1 MAYKEPDFNQ
11 EYVNDLLK
19 RKEFYNLRIDPEYD
33 FRDPPILDDF
43 KGKFFNSNSYQ
54 LFIRNLISPNSN
66 HTRLLIKHGTG
77 TGKTISA
84 ILVAIEFIKIYKQ
97 QYQSLM
103 LKLPPGR
110 KPYSEL
116 DRNTPNV
123 FIMGFSGTKSA
134 FLRDIIQYPELGLI
148 TSAEKDKLHTFRD
161 IAKSGF
167 DADVKRYNEYYNM
180 LKRKI
185 TSKKYGGF
193 FKFFGYQEFVNKLFI
208 SDKISLI
215 ELESQVAKQSTA
227 KIVDFKTLEEIIEEH
242 INNGDI
248 TINKSLLTQFENSLI
263 ICDEFHNLYNSYMK
277 NNYGVAIQYILD
289 TFPKIRLL
297 LLSATP
303 ITNSPTE
310 IIDIMNF
317 LLPKDKKVRKKEF
330 FINNRKMHKDKL
342 ADIGK
347 LLFGKISFLHDI
359 DLRYY
364 PKRIIEGEEI
374 KLGKTIEGK
383 NNLPYLKFIQCFM
396 SPFHQTTY
404 NKLFMAQ
411 TNTVKSSK
419 HPTEDID
426 EDIHEDLTNLLG
438 DNSRIIREE
447 LMYEL
452 LDDFQPKIP
461 SNGFSIYDIAFPNPT
476 DENSGLYRSSETQSK
491 IALANPEWKK
501 KIGIEL
507 INYGNSKIFTG
518 KFLHIDSIGHYST
531 KYKQMIEDILKIN
544 KLSQKIMIYHD
555 RVRMSGVLLIQEI
568 LKANGFIDEFSEP
581 INTTN
586 CSICGNSMDSQHIS
600 HGYLPSRFVMAHSD
614 IDKNSM
620 ERSIAKFN
628 LADNANG
635 QYYKIIVGSKIIK
648 ESYELKNVQ
657 NLFIMT
663 LPVNISTLIQVFGR
677 CIRKSSHINLP
688 PEQRIVKIRI
698 YIHRLNT
705 EVPINDSVSPEEY
718 RYFEKLNDYII
729 IQDIERE
736 LNSSAIDAEI
746 HRNIVMPDI
755 LKKEYLENPNQ
766 VGNLYFEPKFLLKHY
781 KPNELTLD
789 TFIAYEYSNE
799 EIKEIIYIIKRLF
812 TIQRVWKYDDLFK
825 SVKRP
830 PFGVEKNPNMISENS
845 FVIALNNL
853 LYDDLNIATTI
864 PSEQKG
870 IIYTYLNAND
880 RFIYIGS
887 DTKYKIAQVA
897 EYYILFPV
905 KDNKIIKDIDIFTR
919 PLEHKKDV
927 EINIDNYIRNYK
939 SIYNYEIR
947 KKQFIDKYQKEQ
959 QLGGDKLI
967 QIFLEYHYTFY
978 FKLLEDIISTD
989 IYSQIE
995 PKNNKYKLD
1004 SKTQDLFDDIIDL
1017 FDKFYIIIFIEDL
1030 ITYRDTAKKINNK
1043 LIINFK
1049 DNNLVSKLDDGTP
1062 VGYVAGKSIKLFNN
1076 LNEWIEVSKLSM
1088 NRFKVFEEN
1097 DTIVGFFEISEDD
1110 RVKFKIRKPIQKLQ
1124 MDFKKKTKQDARL
1137 IERGIACYTRSKQEL
1152 VHLANK
1158 LNIKNIH
1165 PVRIKKLCDIIM
1177 NTLLELEMKERQKD
1191 SRLKFVYLSHEEK
1204 PTLIIQ

>member
-1 MAYKEPDFNQ
+1 M
-11 EYVNDLLK
+11 
-19 RKEFYNLRIDPEYD
+19 R
-33 FRDPPILDDF
+33 
-43 KGKFFNSNSYQ
+43 
-54 LFIRNLISPNSN
+54 
-66 HTRLLIKHGTG
+66 
-77 TGKTISA
+77 
-84 ILVAIEFIKIYKQ
+84 
-97 QYQSLM
+97 
-103 LKLPPGR
+103 
-110 KPYSEL
+110 
-116 DRNTPNV
+116 
-123 FIMGFSGTKSA
+123 
-134 FLRDIIQYPELGLI
+134 
-148 TSAEKDKLHTFRD
+148 
-161 IAKSGF
+161 
-167 DADVKRYNEYYNM
+167 
-180 LKRKI
+180 
-185 TSKKYGGF
+185 
-193 FKFFGYQEFVNKLFI
+193 
-208 SDKISLI
+208 
-215 ELESQVAKQSTA
+215 
-227 KIVDFKTLEEIIEEH
+227 
-242 INNGDI
+242 
-248 TINKSLLTQFENSLI
+248 
-263 ICDEFHNLYNSYMK
+263 
-277 NNYGVAIQYILD
+277 
-289 TFPKIRLL
+289 
-297 LLSATP
+297 
-303 ITNSPTE
+303 
-310 IIDIMNF
+310 
-317 LLPKDKKVRKKEF
+317 
-330 FINNRKMHKDKL
+330 
-342 ADIGK
+342 
-347 LLFGKISFLHDI
+347 
-359 DLRYY
+359 
-364 PKRIIEGEEI
+364 
-374 KLGKTIEGK
+374 
-383 NNLPYLKFIQCFM
+383 
-396 SPFHQTTY
+396 
-404 NKLFMAQ
+404 
-411 TNTVKSSK
+411 
-419 HPTEDID
+419 
-426 EDIHEDLTNLLG
+426 
-438 DNSRIIREE
+438 
-447 LMYEL
+447 
-452 LDDFQPKIP
+452 
-461 SNGFSIYDIAFPNPT
+461 
-476 DENSGLYRSSETQSK
+476 
-491 IALANPEWKK
+491 
-501 KIGIEL
+501 
-507 INYGNSKIFTG
+507 
-518 KFLHIDSIGHYST
+518 
-531 KYKQMIEDILKIN
+531 
-544 KLSQKIMIYHD
+544 
-555 RVRMSGVLLIQEI
+555 
-568 LKANGFIDEFSEP
+568 
-581 INTTN
+581 
-586 CSICGNSMDSQHIS
+586 
-600 HGYLPSRFVMAHSD
+600 
-614 IDKNSM
+614 
-620 ERSIAKFN
+620 
-628 LADNANG
+628 
-635 QYYKIIVGSKIIK
+635 
-648 ESYELKNVQ
+648 
-657 NLFIMT
+657 
-663 LPVNISTLIQVFGR
+663 ISTLIQVFGR

-887 DTKYKIAQVA
+887 DTKYK
-897 EYYILFPV
+897 F
-905 KDNKIIKDIDIFTR
+905 
-919 PLEHKKDV
+919 
-927 EINIDNYIRNYK
+927 
-939 SIYNYEIR
+939 
-947 KKQFIDKYQKEQ
+947 
-959 QLGGDKLI
+959 
-967 QIFLEYHYTFY
+967 
-978 FKLLEDIISTD
+978 
-989 IYSQIE
+989 
-995 PKNNKYKLD
+995 D